1 MQLVVSKQVLLSCV
15 LIPQW
20 DVILDFVHDQHSPH
34 FTPQCFGFSG
44 KKSGWFSLRP
54 GTAQFD
60 QVLNVDEQ
68 GSRTPQSI
76 LLLMSAFGCSI
87 SECNCL
93 ENYNFCYLEKKTQ
106 TS

>member
-1 MQLVVSKQVLLSCV
+1 MTSALLISLCSVLVSLE
-15 LIPQW
+15 
-20 DVILDFVHDQHSPH
+20 
-34 FTPQCFGFSG
+34 
-44 KKSGWFSLRP
+44 KKSGWFSLRS

-76 LLLMSAFGCSI
+76 LLFMSAFGCSI
-87 SECNCL
+87 SECNSL

-106 TS
+106 TC